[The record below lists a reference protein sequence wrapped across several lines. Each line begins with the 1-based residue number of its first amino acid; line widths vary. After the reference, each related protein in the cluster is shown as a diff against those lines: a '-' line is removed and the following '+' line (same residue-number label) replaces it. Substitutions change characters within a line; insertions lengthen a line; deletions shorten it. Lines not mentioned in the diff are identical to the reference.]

1 MQQPG
6 LNMIREI
13 RYVWYWWNRV
23 VFIIVLLLFGAK
35 RMPKIARSFVI
46 FHLHK
51 DLRKCKLM
59 N

>member
-1 MQQPG
+1 
-6 LNMIREI
+6 MIREI